1 VTLRRIVIAATLA
14 LTVACGS
21 AACTTIVP
29 PIDSPLA
36 AATPADPNAMRALAG
51 ALATLSAESYV
62 VRVVAS
68 HGRTVAGGSVT
79 PSLVAF
85 DMQSATAVEDDALR
99 EAVRK
104 IGTSVWLNV
113 AFPEVNSELG
123 VSPQQWISASPRLLK
138 IGTGA
143 RFDVA
148 SRDPLDLV
156 PLFDGVTAV
165 WRTDATHLA
174 GTVNYTRSR
183 GVSAPNADEL
193 SEAGAAASST
203 PFTATLDVDGRL
215 VAVTIDADGYNPD
228 LTRFITLSAYGSARA
243 PGRPLK
249 ASIVPA
255 TPQVYQLFNDG

>member
-1 VTLRRIVIAATLA
+1 MTLRRIAIAASLA
-14 LTVACGS
+14 LTVVSGS

-29 PIDSPLA
+29 PIDGPLA
-36 AATPADPNAMRALAG
+36 ARTAADPNAMRALAR
-51 ALATLSAESYV
+51 ALATLSSESYE

-79 PSLVAF
+79 PSSVAF
-85 DMQSATAVEDDALR
+85 DVQSATAVEDDALR

-104 IGTSVWLNV
+104 IGVSVWLNV
-113 AFPEVNSELG
+113 AFPDVNSGLG
-123 VSPQQWISASPRLLK
+123 ISPQQWISVSPRLLQL
-138 IGTGA
+138 GTGA
-143 RFDVA
+143 RFDIS

-165 WRTDATHLA
+165 WRTDAMHLA
-174 GTVNYTRSR
+174 GTVDYTRSR
-183 GVSAPNADEL
+183 GVSAPDADEL

-203 PFTATLDVDGRL
+203 PFTATLDGDGRL

-228 LTRFITLSAYGSARA
+228 LTRTMTLSAYGSAPA
-243 PGRPLK
+243 PRRPLK

-255 TPQVYQLFNDG
+255 TPQVYQLFNEG